1 MSAAASTRPLPAV
14 ADPTADRSTAEL
26 VAAACDH
33 DPRAWEELVLRY
45 RGLICSIARSFRL
58 GEPDV
63 ADVVQNTWLRALER
77 LGTVREPEHLGGWL
91 ATTAH
96 RECLALLRRRARDA
110 ADSLCVGEVRA
121 TVPGPETVLLRR
133 EAHVIVRHAV
143 AELPGRRRALVG
155 ALFDDVVSSYADV
168 ARALDLPPGS
178 IGPTRR
184 RALGVLRRTL
194 EHAGLDAE
202 SVA

>member
-1 MSAAASTRPLPAV
+1 MTAAASLRTPV
-14 ADPTADRSTAEL
+14 AAGPPTSTSTAEL
-26 VAAACDH
+26 VAAACAQ
-33 DPRAWEELVLRY
+33 DPRAWEELVVRY
-45 RGLICSIARSFRL
+45 RGLIQSIARSFRL

-63 ADVVQNTWLRALER
+63 ADVVQNTWLRAVER

-96 RECLALLRRRARDA
+96 RESLALLRRRSRDA
-110 ADSLCVGEVRA
+110 ADGAFVGDVRA
-121 TVPGPETVLLRR
+121 TVPDPETTLLQR
-133 EAHVIVRHAV
+133 EAHGMVRRAV
-143 AELPGRRRALVG
+143 AELPLRRRALVG
-155 ALFDDVVSSYADV
+155 ALFDDSLTSYADV

-194 EHAGLDAE
+194 EHAGFDAE

>member
-1 MSAAASTRPLPAV
+1 MSAASPRPAPALAV
-14 ADPTADRSTAEL
+14 PPTAWSTTEL
-26 VAAACDH
+26 VAAACAH
-33 DPRAWEELVLRY
+33 DARAWEELVRRY
-45 RGLICSIARSFRL
+45 RGLVGSVARSFRL

-77 LGTVREPEHLGGWL
+77 LDTVREPEHLGGWL

-96 RECLALLRRRARDA
+96 RESLALLRRRARDA
-110 ADSLCVGEVRA
+110 VEVLCVADVRA
-121 TVPGPETVLLRR
+121 TVPGPETTLLQR
-133 EAHVIVRHAV
+133 EAHRLVRRAV
-143 AELPGRRRALVG
+143 AELPRRRRALVG
-155 ALFDDVVSSYADV
+155 ALFDDSVASYADV
-168 ARALDLPPGS
+168 ARRLDLPPGS